1 MDAPKKQLGQFS
13 LSYNVD
19 RDGENNLA
27 VVIDHFDVRHLFK
40 RKPFH
45 ALPFAQQERA
55 SVVLFDKDMRG
66 VFDAAVDEL
75 PAGDPPDGPQLIGKL
90 FKDFSPNGLFG
101 CFALLDATAE
111 QPPKAGK

>member
-1 MDAPKKQLGQFS
+1 
-13 LSYNVD
+13 
-19 RDGENNLA
+19 
-27 VVIDHFDVRHLFK
+27 
-40 RKPFH
+40 
-45 ALPFAQQERA
+45 
-55 SVVLFDKDMRG
+55 MRG

-90 FKDFSPNGLFG
+90 FKDFPPNGLFG